1 MCSDSAVIVRWIV
14 RWTYGIAVQKVDVAQ
29 WVDELAVLYTAT
41 PQEEHKDRAPHSFI
55 PGQKSAW
62 GPSPA
67 LSGVFQP
74 EIVVHGMA
82 EFLLA
87 AEIPLGCLN
96 RCVAKEKLNLLK
108 FSASEMA

>member
-1 MCSDSAVIVRWIV
+1 MSTARIALVASQKQSISALTKTLPEAPLGKPEPWFGLHSAHRVR
-14 RWTYGIAVQKVDVAQ
+14 VAGKRE
-29 WVDELAVLYTAT
+29 VV
-41 PQEEHKDRAPHSFI
+41 PS
-55 PGQKSAW
+55 QKSAS
-62 GPSPA
+62 GHCH
-67 LSGVFQP
+67 LSAVFQS

-108 FSASEMA
+108 FSACETA

>member
-1 MCSDSAVIVRWIV
+1 MA
-14 RWTYGIAVQKVDVAQ
+14 
-29 WVDELAVLYTAT
+29 
-41 PQEEHKDRAPHSFI
+41 
-55 PGQKSAW
+55 
-62 GPSPA
+62 
-67 LSGVFQP
+67 

-108 FSASEMA
+108 FSACEMA

>member
-1 MCSDSAVIVRWIV
+1 VAVEMPELWSVLKRIPADDRKTGIYPASTARLVPGSRLRGHCHLSAV
-14 RWTYGIAVQKVDVAQ
+14 
-29 WVDELAVLYTAT
+29 
-41 PQEEHKDRAPHSFI
+41 
-55 PGQKSAW
+55 
-62 GPSPA
+62 
-67 LSGVFQP
+67 FQS

-108 FSASEMA
+108 FSACEMA

>member
-1 MCSDSAVIVRWIV
+1 MIKDVIIRWGQDWVRSSWLSRSRFRGHCHLSAV
-14 RWTYGIAVQKVDVAQ
+14 
-29 WVDELAVLYTAT
+29 
-41 PQEEHKDRAPHSFI
+41 
-55 PGQKSAW
+55 
-62 GPSPA
+62 
-67 LSGVFQP
+67 FQS

-108 FSASEMA
+108 FSACEMA